1 MKALSVHKLEKLD
14 VIGRNIMT
22 GNMIGFVIW
31 AMVGVI
37 IISLGIRA
45 YLSGK
50 VADFWANIKSI
61 SVNDIMGYNH
71 AVGKLFVIYGAILIA
86 FGLPLLSGQNSPFI
100 LLSVL
105 GVMIETIVIMVVY
118 SLCKESIENNSF
130 CSFNFILYNLL
141 LFKNKNAKIKVVK
154 ILSKIV

>member
-1 MKALSVHKLEKLD
+1 
-14 VIGRNIMT
+14 MT

-37 IISLGIRA
+37 IISFGIRA

-86 FGLPLLSGQNSPFI
+86 LGLPLLSGQNSPFI

-118 SLCKESIENNSF
+118 SLCIERK
-130 CSFNFILYNLL
+130 YREQ
-141 LFKNKNAKIKVVK
+141 
-154 ILSKIV
+154 

>member
-1 MKALSVHKLEKLD
+1 
-14 VIGRNIMT
+14 MT

-71 AVGKLFVIYGAILIA
+71 AVGKLFVIYGSNIDCLDTAA
-86 FGLPLLSGQNSPFI
+86 FMTEF
-100 LLSVL
+100 
-105 GVMIETIVIMVVY
+105 
-118 SLCKESIENNSF
+118 SIYFTVSIGSNDRNNSNHGGLQF
-130 CSFNFILYNLL
+130 VY
-141 LFKNKNAKIKVVK
+141 
-154 ILSKIV
+154 

>member
-50 VADFWANIKSI
+50 VAGFWANIKSI
-61 SVNDIMGYNH
+61 VFARSI
-71 AVGKLFVIYGAILIA
+71 LFCIICCYL
-86 FGLPLLSGQNSPFI
+86 
-100 LLSVL
+100 
-105 GVMIETIVIMVVY
+105 
-118 SLCKESIENNSF
+118 
-130 CSFNFILYNLL
+130 
-141 LFKNKNAKIKVVK
+141 KIKMLK
-154 ILSKIV
+154 